1 MDLPG
6 PKIRTGTVRLPRD
19 RDRVSKGDLLAIA
32 PCGGLERV
40 RVEEEHFAV
49 ECTLSEALSA
59 AKIGQRVYVDDGKL
73 GAEIERVEPWGL
85 LARATSSSAKG
96 VRLKSEKGLNFPDTE
111 LNIAAFT
118 EADHAVLDFAAA
130 HADGIG
136 FSFVQSAA
144 DVQMLQDALA
154 RRRPDDWQTLSLILK
169 IETARAVRNLPDMV
183 VRAAG
188 RQPTGVMIA
197 RGDLAV
203 EIGFARLAEMQEE
216 ILWIGEA
223 ADIPVIW
230 ATQVLEHLLQKGTPS
245 RGEMTDAAMAARAE
259 CVMLNKGP
267 YLFEA
272 IAALDAL
279 LGRMQEHQHK
289 KTPQLRQLK
298 SW

>member
-1 MDLPG
+1 MH
-6 PKIRTGTVRLPRD
+6 V
-19 RDRVSKGDLLAIA
+19 V
-32 PCGGLERV
+32 
-40 RVEEEHFAV
+40 
-49 ECTLSEALSA
+49 EALSA
-59 AKIGQRVYVDDGKL
+59 AKVGERVYVDDGKL

-96 VRLKSEKGLNFPDTE
+96 VRLKSEKGLNFPDTD
-111 LNIAAFT
+111 LNIAALT

-154 RRRPDDWQTLSLILK
+154 GRRPDDWQTLSLILK

-230 ATQVLEHLLQKGTPS
+230 ATQVLEHLVQKGTPS
-245 RGEMTDAAMAARAE
+245 RGEMTDAAMAARAR
-259 CVMLNKGP
+259 VRDAQQGP
-267 YLFEA
+267 LSVRGDRGTRC
-272 IAALDAL
+272 AARSDA
-279 LGRMQEHQHK
+279 GASAQEDPAAAPAQELVAR
-289 KTPQLRQLK
+289 PLSRLRPARACPAGARP
-298 SW
+298 